1 MKHLPGKSL
10 LDKYI
15 KPITRLHV
23 DQTIADE
30 KNTHEIRVCIKRI
43 RAMLV
48 LHEALS
54 GHQPEF
60 AQLDDYLKQLKKTL
74 SACRDHDVL
83 LVLLDSII
91 AKVDE
96 PNVLQLFSSTRTSIA
111 ESSLPQLYDV
121 NQVEHMT
128 TDILNAYQ
136 AFPLIDVRVK
146 NIRNYLKKR
155 LRKTCKQAD
164 LLIREADCI
173 ALHSWRKQVKR
184 LYYQADALR
193 AVSGKSPLPNKTLE
207 KLGEKLGDIHDLCVL
222 ETTLQHQLAM
232 HPELAS
238 PSTWQQARQLLNT
251 KRARLL
257 KQCQRLSKKACVK

>member
-10 LDKYI
+10 LDQYI

-23 DQTIADE
+23 DQTIAGE
-30 KNTHEIRVCIKRI
+30 ENTHQIRVSIKRI

-48 LHEALS
+48 LHEALT

-60 AQLDDYLKQLKKTL
+60 AQLDDYLKQLNKAL

-83 LVLLDSII
+83 LGLLDRII
-91 AKVDE
+91 AKVDQ
-96 PNVLQLFSSTRTSIA
+96 PDVLQLFSSTRTSIA

-136 AFPLIDVRVK
+136 ALPPIDIRVK

-155 LRKTCKQAD
+155 LRKTCKNAD
-164 LLIREADCI
+164 LLIRQADCI
-173 ALHSWRKQVKR
+173 ALHSWRKQVKQ
-184 LYYQADALR
+184 LYYQAEALR

-207 KLGEKLGDIHDLCVL
+207 KLGERLGDIHDLCVL
-222 ETTLQHQLAM
+222 ESTLQQQLASQ
-232 HPELAS
+232 PQLAS
-238 PSTWQQARQLLNT
+238 PSTWQQSRQLLN
-251 KRARLL
+251 KKHASLL
-257 KQCQRLSKKACVK
+257 KQCKRLYKKACVK